1 MAACCMKK
9 IVSVLLSWVCSVY
22 AVELPSEENLSV
34 TCLDNGVQLW
44 LKQHALGSGKI
55 SCRIVAKN
63 PLEDAPTIFYL
74 EDCPVE
80 SFEDE
85 LPALIEYCREKV
97 PNEAQYRIAVVAVG
111 DFEKEQLRE
120 FLSAA
125 SEVFSS
131 RELIP
136 PAKQIALNTS
146 ASNAI
151 SISLAY
157 PASFQALKTEQD
169 LKKLWILYLLQSI
182 AEEKF
187 RNAIKEVGGQWLP
200 PAPAKYLLPYSHSF
214 ARGKQQGNQQP
225 DSMLIAFLS
234 AIRELKTNGFTPQ
247 ELADAKAR
255 LQKNLLSFY
264 QQDPTSQTMANYY
277 ASHFSFGT
285 RCPSYPI
292 FMTMSFQIISQI
304 ERKDL
309 AEFLG
314 SCFKDGARQIVMT
327 VPSGANISEASI
339 QKTLDESRTDD
350 LVVKWEEN
358 SEAKTQYAQL
368 PLSETEAQIIYKII
382 DIVGTHEGLTGL
394 TKLGLKAG
402 ELEDLGNKV
411 QHVHPFKFLE
421 VVFTNPHLRKC
432 MVSVVDS
439 YFKRGG
445 FLNGSGKTAGFI
457 EKCERENARNNLQ
470 PHILGFCQAVKAH
483 PDQVRTLVA
492 NKEWEKLIRY
502 LTKLENN

>member
-1 MAACCMKK
+1 MVACCMKK

-22 AVELPSEENLSV
+22 AVELPSEENLSI
-34 TCLDNGVQLW
+34 TCLDNGIQLW
-44 LKQHALGSGKI
+44 LQQHALGSGKI

-63 PLEDAPTIFYL
+63 PSEDAPTIFYL
-74 EDCPVE
+74 EDCAVE

-97 PNEAQYRIAVVAVG
+97 PSEAQCRIAVVAVG
-111 DFEKEQLRE
+111 DFEKEQLKE
-120 FLSAA
+120 FLSSAA
-125 SEVFSS
+125 EVFSS
-131 RELIP
+131 RELLT
-136 PAKQIALNTS
+136 PAKQISLTTS
-146 ASNAI
+146 GSNAVTL
-151 SISLAY
+151 SLAY
-157 PASFQALKTEQD
+157 PASFQTLKTEQD
-169 LKKLWILYLLQSI
+169 LKKLWMLYLLQSI

-187 RNAIKEVGGQWLP
+187 RNVIKDVGGQWLP

-214 ARGKQQGNQQP
+214 ARGRQQGNQQP

-234 AIRELKTNGFTPQ
+234 AIRELKSNGFTPQ

-264 QQDPTSQTMANYY
+264 QQNPTSQTMANYY
-277 ASHFSFGT
+277 TSHFAFGSG
-285 RCPSYPI
+285 CPSYPI

-314 SCFKDGARQIVMT
+314 SCFKDAARQIVMT
-327 VPSGANISEASI
+327 VPMGANISEASI
-339 QKTLDESRTDD
+339 QKTLDETKMDD
-350 LVVKWEEN
+350 LVAKLEEN
-358 SEAKTQYAQL
+358 SEGKTPYAQL

-382 DIVGTHEGLTGL
+382 DIVGTHEGPTGL
-394 TKLGLKAG
+394 IKLGLKAG
-402 ELEDLGNKV
+402 ELQDLGNKV

-421 VVFTNPHLRKC
+421 VCFTSPHLRKC
-432 MVSVVDS
+432 MVSVLDN
-439 YFKRGG
+439 YFKRDG
-445 FLNGSGKTAGFI
+445 FLKGSGDTAGFI
-457 EKCERENARNNLQ
+457 KKCERENARNNLH

-483 PDQVRTLVA
+483 PDQVRTLVE
-492 NKEWEKLIRY
+492 NQEWEKLLRY